1 MASIAY
7 FLCTRH
13 VLGPSRMLAK
23 ETKTSALKDEEA
35 VKMNGIVS
43 VIGALK
49 GIKEGVTYNDDG
61 WDST

>member
-1 MASIAY
+1 
-7 FLCTRH
+7 
-13 VLGPSRMLAK
+13 MLAK